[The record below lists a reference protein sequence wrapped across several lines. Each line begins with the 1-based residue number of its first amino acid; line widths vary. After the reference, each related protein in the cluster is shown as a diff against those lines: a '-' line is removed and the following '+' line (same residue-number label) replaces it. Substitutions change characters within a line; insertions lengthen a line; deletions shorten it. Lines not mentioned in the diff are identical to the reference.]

1 MRVSDDAC
9 FESNHFHVKG
19 VSSFVSAALEPRIA
33 RAQSYDARYV
43 SISTV
48 ENMAPSDTY
57 VSVDDAQLEAHYAR
71 LHDGGVGGDSSAWDR
86 RYTVVAAV
94 NETLLEQCNAQGGL
108 RDLLGKNASYSSPG
122 YFFLPFAR
130 PGLTAPRLPGLVYR
144 EILARYRVNGEPD
157 ASAAYLKSVCDG
169 GNADCHEAATLAS
182 LSERIMG
189 PAYPCIE
196 VYACDWAAG
205 RWRRLN

>member
-1 MRVSDDAC
+1 
-9 FESNHFHVKG
+9 
-19 VSSFVSAALEPRIA
+19 
-33 RAQSYDARYV
+33 
-43 SISTV
+43 
-48 ENMAPSDTY
+48 MAPSDTY
-57 VSVDDAQLEAHYAR
+57 VSVYDAQLEAHYTA
-71 LHDGGVGGDSSAWDR
+71 LHGGMWDR

-94 NETLLEQCNAQGGL
+94 NETLLEACSDGGGDTRGDGL
-108 RDLLGKNASYSSPG
+108 RAALGGGSY
-122 YFFLPFAR
+122 YFLPFAR

-169 GNADCHEAATLAS
+169 GNADCHEAAALAR

-189 PAYPCIE
+189 EAYPRIE
-196 VYACDWAAG
+196 VHACDWEAR

>member
-1 MRVSDDAC
+1 MHTMH
-9 FESNHFHVKG
+9 NQIHT
-19 VSSFVSAALEPRIA
+19 EPRIA
-33 RAQSYDARYV
+33 RLQSYDARYV

-57 VSVDDAQLEAHYAR
+57 VSVHDAQLEAHYTALR
-71 LHDGGVGGDSSAWDR
+71 GEGGTWDR

-94 NETLLEQCNAQGGL
+94 NETLLEACTGDDERGAEGL
-108 RDLLGKNASYSSPG
+108 QKALGASTSDY
-122 YFFLPFAR
+122 YFLPFVR
-130 PGLTAPRLPGLVYR
+130 HNLTAPRLPGLVYR

-169 GNADCHEAATLAS
+169 GNADCHEAGTLAQ

-189 PAYPCIE
+189 ASYPRIE
-196 VYACDWAAG
+196 VYACDWEAR

>member
-1 MRVSDDAC
+1 MDA
-9 FESNHFHVKG
+9 SHRNPT
-19 VSSFVSAALEPRIA
+19 SFALYTHTEPRIA

-57 VSVDDAQLEAHYAR
+57 VSVDDAQLEAHYTAA
-71 LHDGGVGGDSSAWDR
+71 GGAWDR

-94 NETLLEQCNAQGGL
+94 NETLLQACTATGGGGGGL
-108 RDLLGKNASYSSPG
+108 SEALGDAAMDFY
-122 YFFLPFAR
+122 FLPFAR
-130 PGLTAPRLPGLVYR
+130 RSLTAPRLPGLVYR
-144 EILARYRVNGEPD
+144 EILARYRVNGQPD

-169 GNADCHEAATLAS
+169 GNADCHEAGTLAE

-189 PAYPCIE
+189 RAYPRIE
-196 VYACDWAAG
+196 VYACDWEER